1 MCYIVGMQIDWCY
14 VRHIVLNDRLIG
26 YKPDRAS
33 IDKLVSRLPDAKI
46 HGFGVYS
53 TNMLYRVWYLVVE
66 SRYFWGDST
75 DMVISIPMTQLPIY
89 GKRLNVVQNILPPK
103 PAG

>member
-1 MCYIVGMQIDWCY
+1 MV
-14 VRHIVLNDRLIG
+14 G

-46 HGFGVYS
+46 HGFGIYQ
-53 TNMLYRVWYLVVE
+53 TTMLWRTWYLVVE
-66 SRYFWGDST
+66 SKYFWGDST
-75 DMVISIPMTQLPIY
+75 DLIISIPMTQLPIY
-89 GKRLNVVQNILPPK
+89 GRKLNVVPEIVPTK